1 MSRFSPS
8 PAAGTVL
15 TPDLCVVGAGAAGL
29 TAAAGAAAFG
39 ASVVLVERGA
49 MGGDCLNYGCVPSK
63 ALLAAAAAAQGAREA
78 GRFGVSAGEPAV
90 DFAAVR
96 AHVRGAIEAI
106 EPADSQARFEGLG
119 VTVIRT
125 QARFVSADAL
135 LAGTTTIRARRFVLA
150 TGSRPRIPD
159 LPGLDTVPYLT
170 NETVFDLAELPR
182 HLVILGGG
190 PVGAELAQAFRRLG
204 SAVTLIARNRCL
216 PREDADLAAIVRA
229 ALVREGVI
237 LREGAEAVR
246 VEATPGGVHLHLG
259 DGSAVEGSHLLL
271 AAGREVRAG
280 DLGLE
285 VAGIAHN
292 ADGIRVDASLRTAN
306 RRVYA
311 VGDAAAGMPRFTHA
325 AGHMGGLVLRPILF
339 RLPARM
345 RPGAIP
351 RATYTDPPLGQV
363 GLTEAE
369 ARARGLDH
377 RVIAVPFTESDRAW
391 TQART
396 DGLAK
401 FVVGRRGRLLG
412 VGITGLHAD
421 EATGLFALALS
432 RRMGLRDLS
441 GFVAPYPTIA
451 EIGRRAASA
460 YFRPYAARRLVRA
473 TVSFLRRF
481 G

>member
-1 MSRFSPS
+1 M
-8 PAAGTVL
+8 
-15 TPDLCVVGAGAAGL
+15 
-29 TAAAGAAAFG
+29 
-39 ASVVLVERGA
+39 
-49 MGGDCLNYGCVPSK
+49 PSK
-63 ALLAAAAAAQGAREA
+63 ALLAAAAAAQGARDG
-78 GRFGVSAGEPAV
+78 GRFGVTAGEPAV

-96 AHVRGAIEAI
+96 AHVRRAIEAI

-119 VTVIRT
+119 VTVIRA

-135 LAGTTTIRARRFVLA
+135 VAGGTTIRARRFVLA

-159 LPGLDTVPYLT
+159 LPGLDAVPYLT
-170 NETVFDLAELPR
+170 NETVFDLPDLPR

-229 ALVREGVI
+229 ALVREGIV
-237 LREGAEAVR
+237 LREGADAARVEPMPGGAVR
-246 VEATPGGVHLHLG
+246 LRLV
-259 DGSAVEGSHLLL
+259 DGSAIEGTHLLL

-285 VAGIAHN
+285 VAGIAHG
-292 ADGIRVDASLRTAN
+292 ADGIRVDAALRTAN

-351 RATYTDPPLGQV
+351 RAIYTDPPLGQV

-369 ARARGLDH
+369 ARARGLEH
-377 RVIAVPFTESDRAW
+377 RVIAVPFAESDRAW